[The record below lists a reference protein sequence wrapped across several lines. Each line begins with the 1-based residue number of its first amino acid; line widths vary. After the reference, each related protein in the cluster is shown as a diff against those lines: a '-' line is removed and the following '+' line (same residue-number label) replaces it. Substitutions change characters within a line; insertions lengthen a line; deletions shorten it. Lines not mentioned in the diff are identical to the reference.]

1 MADGIASLRVKC
13 VTGRVTESP
22 IEFAR
27 SFRPRVIRHVLMD
40 WDGTTSLTRGGWA
53 EIMAGL
59 YAEHLPEIA
68 GENDVVRREFA
79 RAELMTLNGKPSIHQ
94 MAHLADIVR
103 RRGGTPET
111 AEKYHDEFQR
121 RLGEAVRTR
130 LERVRLEP
138 PGTDSLLVRG
148 VRALFEM
155 LRARG
160 IALTLATG
168 SVLHEVR
175 DETEL
180 LDVARYFD
188 AMHGPRTLDDRD
200 FSKGA
205 IIAGLLRERGVDGAT
220 LLAFGDGPVEIRETK
235 AVGGIAI
242 AVASDE
248 ENHGSGRMDPAKR
261 ETLLAVGAD
270 GVIAD
275 FHAAQQIVEAL
286 IAP

>member
-1 MADGIASLRVKC
+1 
-13 VTGRVTESP
+13 
-22 IEFAR
+22 
-27 SFRPRVIRHVLMD
+27 MD
-40 WDGTTSLTRGGWA
+40 WDGTTSLSRGGWA
-53 EIMAGL
+53 DIMASL
-59 YAEHLPEIA
+59 YAEHLPPVA
-68 GENDVVRREFA
+68 GENDTVRREFA

-94 MAHLADIVR
+94 MAHLAELVA
-103 RRGGTPET
+103 RRGGTPES

-130 LERVRLEP
+130 LNRVRREP

-148 VRALFEM
+148 VRSLFEA

-160 IALTLATG
+160 ITLTLATG

-175 DETEL
+175 HETEL

-188 AMHGPRTLDDRD
+188 STHGPGSLDDRT
-200 FSKGA
+200 FSKRA
-205 IIAGLLRERGVDGAT
+205 VIASLVRNRGVDGVT
-220 LLAFGDGPVEIRETK
+220 LLAFGDGPVEIVETK

-261 ETLLAVGAD
+261 ETLLAAGAD

-275 FHAAQQIVEAL
+275 FHHAQQIVEAL

>member
-1 MADGIASLRVKC
+1 
-13 VTGRVTESP
+13 
-22 IEFAR
+22 
-27 SFRPRVIRHVLMD
+27 MD

-53 EIMAGL
+53 DIMATL
-59 YAEHLPEIA
+59 YSEHLPQIA
-68 GENDVVRREFA
+68 GESETARREYA

-94 MAHLADIVR
+94 MAHLAELVR
-103 RRGGTPET
+103 QRGGAPET

-121 RLGEAVRTR
+121 RLGEAVRAR
-130 LERVRLEP
+130 LARARQEP

-148 VRALFEM
+148 VRGLFEA

-175 DETEL
+175 HETEL

-188 AMHGPRTLDDRD
+188 AMHGPHSLDDRT
-200 FSKGA
+200 FSKRA
-205 IIAGLLRERGVDGAT
+205 IIAELLRDHDLDGAA

-248 ENHGSGRMDPAKR
+248 DDHGSGRMDPAKR
-261 ETLLAVGAD
+261 ETLLAAGAD

-275 FHAAQQIVEAL
+275 FHRARQIVEAL

>member
-1 MADGIASLRVKC
+1 
-13 VTGRVTESP
+13 
-22 IEFAR
+22 
-27 SFRPRVIRHVLMD
+27 MD

-53 EIMAGL
+53 DIMAAL
-59 YAEHLPEIA
+59 YAEHLPPLV
-68 GENDVVRREFA
+68 GEDDAARREYA

-94 MAHLADIVR
+94 MAHLAELVML
-103 RRGGTPET
+103 RGGSADS

-121 RLGEAVRTR
+121 RLGAEVRVR
-130 LERVRLEP
+130 LERVRREP

-148 VRALFEM
+148 VRELFES

-160 IALTLATG
+160 IAITLATG

-175 DETEL
+175 HETEL
-180 LDVARYFD
+180 LDVARYFA
-188 AMHGPRTLDDRD
+188 AMHGPQSLSDRT
-200 FSKGA
+200 FSKHA
-205 IIAGLLRERGVDGAT
+205 IIAELLRDHALDGTT

-235 AVGGIAI
+235 SVGGIAI

-248 ENHGSGRMDPAKR
+248 DEPGSGRIDEAKR
-261 ETLLAVGAD
+261 ATLLAAGAD

-275 FHAAQQIVEAL
+275 FHHAQQIVESL

>member
-1 MADGIASLRVKC
+1 MVERIAAFAVTPRVP
-13 VTGRVTESP
+13 VSP

-40 WDGTTSLTRGGWA
+40 WDGTTSLSRGGWA
-53 EIMAGL
+53 DIMAVL
-59 YAEHLPEIA
+59 YAEHLPAIT
-68 GENDVVRREFA
+68 GENEAARREFA

-103 RRGGTPET
+103 QRGGTPET

-121 RLGEAVRTR
+121 RLGDAVRAR
-130 LERVRLEP
+130 LDRARLEP

-148 VRALFEM
+148 VRALFET
-155 LRARG
+155 LQARG
-160 IALTLATG
+160 IPVSLVTG
-168 SVLHEVR
+168 SVLYEVR
-175 DETEL
+175 DEAAL
-180 LDVARYFD
+180 LDVGRYFD
-188 AMHGPRTLDDRD
+188 AMHGPHSLDDRD
-200 FSKGA
+200 FSKRA
-205 IIAGLLRERGVDGAT
+205 SIACLLREHGVDGAT

-248 ENHGSGRMDPAKR
+248 DNPGSGRMDPAKR
-261 ETLLAVGAD
+261 ETLLAAGAD

-275 FHAAQQIVEAL
+275 FHAAHEIVETL